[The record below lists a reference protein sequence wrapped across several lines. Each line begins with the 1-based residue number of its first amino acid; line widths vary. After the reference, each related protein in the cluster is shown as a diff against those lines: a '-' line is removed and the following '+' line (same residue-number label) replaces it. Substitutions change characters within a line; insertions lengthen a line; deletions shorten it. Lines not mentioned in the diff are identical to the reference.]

1 MHPQNREV
9 FTSHQPITTAP
20 NALPPARQALTPGS
34 SGDKIPRFLRPLP
47 LPLPMPRSQPFQGL
61 AILSARKAP
70 ERWTPIASGQGL
82 PCPGSGEG
90 GEGRASAARG
100 NDRNP
105 WESTASKNSEFLQ
118 STLVTGPAGQ
128 LWEPGRR
135 TSRARPELKMSH
147 LLSSY
152 RLGSLFLWIYIPFWI
167 CSRINN
173 YSKYNLF
180 LKTVLLRYNSHII
193 QLIHLKFNSM
203 VWGHITI
210 SIVKNCGKNVT

>member
-20 NALPPARQALTPGS
+20 SALPPARQALTPGS

-90 GEGRASAARG
+90 GRGGPQLPEEMTKILGRALPAKTQSFLRAHRWQALRASSGSREEERPERG
-100 NDRNP
+100 QSWKCHIFCPVID
-105 WESTASKNSEFLQ
+105 WVLFFFEFTYLSEF
-118 STLVTGPAGQ
+118 A
-128 LWEPGRR
+128 
-135 TSRARPELKMSH
+135 
-147 LLSSY
+147 
-152 RLGSLFLWIYIPFWI
+152 LG
-167 CSRINN
+167 
-173 YSKYNLF
+173 
-180 LKTVLLRYNSHII
+180 
-193 QLIHLKFNSM
+193 
-203 VWGHITI
+203 
-210 SIVKNCGKNVT
+210 